1 MQSYNLMKMSSEV
14 TKTPVYYSSQDRPTE
29 FPKQAVEFNR
39 NMLPQQKP
47 AAVQPDKMQMDP
59 FLGKL
64 VWNAAN
70 LRFSWH
76 QAVRAR
82 NSVRRR
88 TRRKADAKEI

>member
-1 MQSYNLMKMSSEV
+1 MDFPSLLTNSALMQSYNLMKMSSEV

-64 VWNAAN
+64 
-70 LRFSWH
+70 
-76 QAVRAR
+76 
-82 NSVRRR
+82 
-88 TRRKADAKEI
+88 D